1 MPRSSSALL
10 SSTKLSATNFS
21 TLILCVLILSALSF
35 AAAPDRITGAV
46 LSSQTVTLAK
56 SLHPKA
62 QSQYDL
68 GPADPSRQL
77 SYITLLMAPSA
88 SQQKALDR
96 LLAQQQDPKSPNY
109 HKWLTPQ
116 QYADRF
122 GLSQNDLVKVIT
134 WLASQGFQILSIG
147 GGRDSVIFSGT
158 AALVQRAF
166 GTEIHN
172 YKVDGEEHFAN
183 STPVMI
189 PAALSGIVTG
199 VIGLHDFRLQPASG
213 GRRFIG
219 RGNGFPEYYDG
230 NYIFPNFLAPDDVAT
245 IYDIAPLYKASTPI
259 DGTGQKLA
267 IVGQSDIYLADINDF
282 RSGFG
287 LSTIPTTGA
296 GACTTDANGI
306 VVAPCTTTN
315 FAYVL
320 LGTDPHVPFA
330 GDLGESDLDIE
341 WSGAVARN
349 AQIVFVNGETAGGVL
364 DALSAVINPPTGP
377 PLAPVVSMSYGECE
391 AFGGFDLET
400 LLQQGNAEGVT
411 IVNSSGD
418 AGSATCDRNP
428 PNNTRPFNPAVNGL
442 AVSYPA
448 SSPEVTG
455 VGGTA
460 ISLAN
465 DSYPTPSPFWSTT
478 LGTNGGTA
486 VSYIPELAW
495 NDDEELALYCH
506 SPANGDTF
514 CSTGGGTTGWVPL
527 TSSATAAQV
536 QSDIWINQGGG
547 GASNCWYTDTNGIC
561 LGAGPG
567 PTGGGFAQPQYQLGL
582 TVPNAPAGVRYVPDV
597 SLLASPNFPGYIFC
611 TAQSELIQGGG
622 STSSCVSGIFQA
634 VDSFGS
640 LVGGTSVSSPVFA
653 GIVALLNQDVVV
665 NGVQSA
671 PGLGNINPT
680 LYHLAANNPT
690 AFHQVATGDNT
701 VYCQPGTPAGY
712 PPGIVCP
719 AGGSFGYAA
728 SNKDSVTGY
737 NLVTGLG
744 SVDAHNLLA
753 AWIAASLASTTTTV
767 TSSQNPANFGASVT
781 FTATVTTTGANPPTG
796 TVTIY
801 DGTTA
806 LGSGILSGGAT
817 AFALSTSSLTAGT
830 HSITAVY
837 GGDASNTGSTSAVLT
852 QTINPATFT
861 LVSTGSSSHTVLS
874 GQTTLNYSFLVTP
887 TSGSTFVSA
896 VNFSCTSFSP
906 TDPTLTSSSCAFSP
920 SATIAAGKP
929 ASTVTM
935 TISSKGPNSGTGSLL
950 RHRSD
955 NRLPWLPLTLPLAGV
970 VMVGFARRKMS
981 TAATVAGMCLMLVLA
996 GFLIACGSSSP
1007 PVSITSVT
1015 GSSSS
1020 IYPQNVGWT
1029 NATATF
1035 TAVLANDSGNKGV
1048 TWAVT
1053 TPNGGTIVSADA
1065 THGTYTPPT
1074 IAAGLPSN
1082 VTITATSVADTSKT
1096 GTASIALNPTTVPNS
1111 GYNVT
1116 VNVSEAGALSQATNV
1131 TLVVK

>member
-10 SSTKLSATNFS
+10 SSLKLSATNFS

-35 AAAPDRITGAV
+35 GAAPDRIAGAV
-46 LSSQTVTLAK
+46 LSSETVTLAK

-68 GPADPSRQL
+68 GPANPSRQL
-77 SYITLLMAPSA
+77 SYMTLLMAPSA

-166 GTEIHN
+166 GTEIHG

-183 STPVMI
+183 STPLMI

-199 VIGLHDFRLQPASG
+199 VMGLHDFRLQPASG
-213 GRRFIG
+213 GRRFVET
-219 RGNGFPEYYDG
+219 RNGFPEYYDG

-267 IVGQSDIYLADINDF
+267 IVGQTDIYLADINDF
-282 RSGFG
+282 RAGFG
-287 LSTIPTTGA
+287 LSTIPST
-296 GACTTDANGI
+296 CSTDVNGI
-306 VVAPCTTTN
+306 VVSPCTTTN

-320 LGTDPHVPFA
+320 LGTDPHVPSA

-364 DALSAVINPPTGP
+364 DALTAVINPPTGP
-377 PLAPVVSMSYGECE
+377 PLAHVVSMSYGDCE
-391 AFGGFDLET
+391 LVSADLET

-418 AGSATCDRNP
+418 AGSATCDRS
-428 PNNTRPFNPAVNGL
+428 PNSKRPFNPAIFGL

-465 DSYPTPSPFWSTT
+465 DSYPTASSFWSTT
-478 LGTNGGTA
+478 LGANGGTA
-486 VSYIPELAW
+486 VCPGGSCVPELPW

-506 SPANGDTF
+506 APATGDTF
-514 CSTGGGTTGWVPL
+514 CSTGHGTTGWVPL

-547 GASNCWYTDTNGIC
+547 GASNCWFLNSSGVC

-567 PTGGGFAQPQYQLGL
+567 PTGGGFPQPQYQLGL

-597 SLLASPNFPGYIFC
+597 SLLASPDFPGFIFC
-611 TAQSELIQGGG
+611 TAQSELIQGGS

-665 NGVQSA
+665 SGVQSA

-690 AFHQVATGDNT
+690 AFHQVTTGDNT
-701 VYCQPGTPAGY
+701 VYCQAGTPSGY

-719 AGGSFGYAA
+719 TAGSFGYAA

-744 SVDAHNLLA
+744 SVDAKNLLTS
-753 AWIAASLASTTTTV
+753 WIASIAATTTTV
-767 TSSQNPANFGASVT
+767 AASPTTVFVGQSVT
-781 FTATVTTTGANPPTG
+781 LTGTVSPSSATG
-796 TVTIY
+796 TVTFY
-801 DGTTA
+801 NNGSTTA
-806 LGSGILSGGAT
+806 LGSGTLSSGTAT
-817 AFALSTSSLTAGT
+817 FSTTTLPLGTNKISATYTGDDLTSSSTTDAVVTVLAAPTFSLSTPTT
-830 HSITAVY
+830 
-837 GGDASNTGSTSAVLT
+837 
-852 QTINPATFT
+852 PA
-861 LVSTGSSSHTVLS
+861 TVLS
-874 GQTTLNYSFLVTP
+874 GQSATSTFKVTP
-887 TSGSTFVSA
+887 TSGTTTVPITFACNNLPDTTVG
-896 VNFSCTSFSP
+896 CTFNP
-906 TDPTLTSSSCAFSP
+906 TQ
-920 SATIAAGKP
+920 IAAGAAGGTAVP
-929 ASTVTM
+929 VTVTIK
-935 TISSKGPNSGTGSLL
+935 TAGPNSGTVSPQQ
-950 RHRSD
+950 RKAENRS
-955 NRLPWLPLTLPLAGV
+955 PWLPLTLPLAGI
-970 VMVGFARRKMS
+970 VMVGFAGRKMS
-981 TAATVAGMCLMLVLA
+981 KHSAIAGLCVSLALLGLLV
-996 GFLIACGSSSP
+996 ACGSSNP
-1007 PVSITSVT
+1007 PVTISVSPAAATVFASGPAGDGWPLETATFMPTVKNTSNTAVNWSLTPATNGGSITSGGV
-1015 GSSSS
+1015 
-1020 IYPQNVGWT
+1020 Y
-1029 NATATF
+1029 TAP
-1035 TAVLANDSGNKGV
+1035 TA
-1048 TWAVT
+1048 
-1053 TPNGGTIVSADA
+1053 
-1065 THGTYTPPT
+1065 
-1074 IAAGLPSN
+1074 AAGLPGSVTVTATSQADTTKTAMAT
-1082 VTITATSVADTSKT
+1082 VTIT
-1096 GTASIALNPTTVPNS
+1096 PTTVPGS
-1111 GYNVT
+1111 YSLTVT
-1116 VNVSEAGALSQATNV
+1116 ATEGPTSNTTSAF
-1131 TLVVK
+1131 TLTVK

>member
-35 AAAPDRITGAV
+35 AAAPDRIAGAV
-46 LSSQTVTLAK
+46 LSSETVTLAK

-68 GPADPSRQL
+68 GPANPSRQL
-77 SYITLLMAPSA
+77 SYMTLLMAPSA

-166 GTEIHN
+166 GTEIHGYN
-172 YKVDGEEHFAN
+172 VDGEEHFAN
-183 STPVMI
+183 STPLMI
-189 PAALSGIVTG
+189 PAALNGIVTG
-199 VIGLHDFRLQPASG
+199 VMGLHDFRLRPASG
-213 GRRFIG
+213 GRRFVET
-219 RGNGFPEYYDG
+219 RNGFPEYYDG

-287 LSTIPTTGA
+287 LSTIPST
-296 GACTTDANGI
+296 CSTDANGI

-349 AQIVFVNGETAGGVL
+349 AQIVFVNGETANGVL
-364 DALSAVINPPTGP
+364 DALTAVINPPTGP
-377 PLAPVVSMSYGECE
+377 PLAPVVSMSYGACE
-391 AFGGFDLET
+391 ASAGFDLET

-428 PNNTRPFNPAVNGL
+428 PNNTRPFSPAVFGL

-486 VSYIPELAW
+486 VSYIPELVW

-514 CSTGGGTTGWVPL
+514 CSTGGGTIGWVPL

-547 GASNCWYTDTNGIC
+547 GASNCWFLNSSGVC

-567 PTGGGFAQPQYQLGL
+567 PTGGGFPQPQYQLGL
-582 TVPNAPAGVRYVPDV
+582 SVPNAPAAVRYVPDV

-611 TAQSELIQGGG
+611 TAQSELIQGGS

-653 GIVALLNQDVVV
+653 GIVALLNQDVVLS
-665 NGVQSA
+665 GVQSA

-680 LYHLAANNPT
+680 LYHLAAKNPT
-690 AFHQVATGDNT
+690 AFHQVTTGDNT
-701 VYCQPGTPAGY
+701 VYCQPGTPSGY
-712 PPGIVCP
+712 PLGMVCP
-719 AGGSFGYAA
+719 TAGSFGYSA

-744 SVDAHNLLA
+744 SVDAKNLLT

-796 TVTIY
+796 TVTFN

-806 LGSGILSGGAT
+806 LGTGTLTAQVAT
-817 AFALSTSSLTAGT
+817 FATSTLAAGT

-837 GGDASNTGSTSAVLT
+837 GGDTKNAASTSLALSQV
-852 QTINPATFT
+852 IVAPTFT
-861 LVSTGSSSHTVLS
+861 MTTPTTPHTLLS
-874 GQTTLNYSFLVTP
+874 GQSTISSTFTVTP
-887 TSGSTFVSA
+887 TGTTTVPITFVCNNLPDATVTCSA
-896 VNFSCTSFSP
+896 P
-906 TDPTLTSSSCAFSP
+906 P
-920 SATIAAGKP
+920 IAAG
-929 ASTVTM
+929 ATGTQTVTL
-935 TISSKGPNSGTGSLL
+935 TIKTTGPNSGTASPQQ
-950 RHRSD
+950 RRAENRS
-955 NRLPWLPLTLPLAGV
+955 PWLPLTLPLAGI
-970 VMVGFARRKMS
+970 VMVGFAGRKMS
-981 TAATVAGMCLMLVLA
+981 KHSAIAGLCVSLALLGLLVACGSSNPPVTISVSPTAATVFASGPAGD
-996 GFLIACGSSSP
+996 GWP
-1007 PVSITSVT
+1007 PQTATFMPTVNNTSNTAVNWSVTPATNGGSITSGGV
-1015 GSSSS
+1015 
-1020 IYPQNVGWT
+1020 Y
-1029 NATATF
+1029 TAP
-1035 TAVLANDSGNKGV
+1035 TA
-1048 TWAVT
+1048 
-1053 TPNGGTIVSADA
+1053 
-1065 THGTYTPPT
+1065 
-1074 IAAGLPSN
+1074 AAGLPGSVTVTATSQADTTKTAMAT
-1082 VTITATSVADTSKT
+1082 VTIT
-1096 GTASIALNPTTVPNS
+1096 PTTVPGS
-1111 GYNVT
+1111 YSLTVT
-1116 VNVSEAGALSQATNV
+1116 ATEGPTSHTTSAF
-1131 TLVVK
+1131 TLTVK

>member
-1 MPRSSSALL
+1 MPRSSPALL
-10 SSTKLSATNFS
+10 SSPKLSATNLS
-21 TLILCVLILSALSF
+21 TLILCVLILSTLGF
-35 AAAPDRITGAV
+35 AAAPDRIAGAV

-122 GLSQNDLVKVIT
+122 GLSQNDLGKVIT
-134 WLASQGFQILSIG
+134 WLASQGFQILSVG
-147 GGRDSVIFSGT
+147 GGRDSVVFSGT
-158 AALVQRAF
+158 AALAQRAF

-183 STPVMI
+183 STPLMI
-189 PAALSGIVTG
+189 PAALNGIVTG
-199 VIGLHDFRLQPASG
+199 VIGLHDFRLRPASG
-213 GRRFIG
+213 GRRFVG
-219 RGNGFPEYYDG
+219 TRNGFPEYYDA
-230 NYIFPNFLAPDDVAT
+230 NYIFPNFLAPGDVAT
-245 IYDIAPLYKASTPI
+245 IYDITPLYTASTPI

-267 IVGQSDIYLADINDF
+267 IVGQTDIYLADINDF

-296 GACTTDANGI
+296 GACTTDVNGI
-306 VVAPCTTTN
+306 VISPCTTAN

-320 LGTDPHVPFA
+320 VGTDPHAPSP

-364 DALSAVINPPTGP
+364 DALTAVINPPSGP
-377 PLAPVVSMSYGECE
+377 PLAPVVSMSYGACE
-391 AFGGFDLET
+391 AFAGFDLET

-418 AGSATCDRNP
+418 AGSTTCDRSP
-428 PNNTRPFNPAVNGL
+428 PNSNRPFSPAIFGL

-465 DSYPTPSPFWSTT
+465 DSYPTPSAFWSTT
-478 LGTNGGTA
+478 IGANGGTV
-486 VSYIPELAW
+486 VSYIPETAW

-506 SPANGDTF
+506 APANGDTF
-514 CSTGGGTTGWVPL
+514 CSTGGGATGWVPL

-536 QSDIWINQGGG
+536 QSDIWIFQGGG
-547 GASNCWYTDTNGIC
+547 GASNCWYLNSSGVC

-582 TVPNAPAGVRYVPDV
+582 SVPSAPAGVRYVPDV
-597 SLLASPNFPGYIFC
+597 SLLASPNFPGYVFC
-611 TAQSELIQGGG
+611 TPQSELGGG
-622 STSSCVSGIFQA
+622 TSTSSCVSGIFQA
-634 VDSFGS
+634 VDVFGS
-640 LVGGTSVSSPVFA
+640 IVGGTSVSSPVFA
-653 GIVALLNQDVVV
+653 GIVALLNQDVVLS
-665 NGVQSA
+665 GIQSA

-680 LYHLAANNPT
+680 LYFLAAHNPT
-690 AFHQVATGDNT
+690 AFHQVTTGDNT
-701 VYCQPGTPAGY
+701 VYCQSGTPAGF
-712 PPGIVCP
+712 PSNIVCP
-719 AGGSFGYAA
+719 TSGSFGYTA

-744 SVDAHNLLA
+744 SVDANNFLT
-753 AWIAASLASTTTTV
+753 AWIAASLATTTTSL
-767 TSSQNPANFGASVT
+767 TSVPNPANFGASVT
-781 FTATVTTTGANPPTG
+781 FTATVTTTGTTPPTG
-796 TVTIY
+796 TVTFN
-801 DGTTA
+801 DGATA
-806 LGSGILSGGAT
+806 LGTGT
-817 AFALSTSSLTAGT
+817 LTAQVATFATSTLAPGT

-837 GGDASNTGSTSAVLT
+837 GGDANNAGSSSATLT
-852 QTINPATFT
+852 QTINPATLT
-861 LVSTGSSSHTVLS
+861 LVSNGSSSHTVLS
-874 GQTTLNYSFLVTP
+874 GQTTPTTLPYSFKVTP

-896 VNFSCTSFSP
+896 VNLSCTSFSP
-906 TDPTLTSSSCAFSP
+906 ADPTLTSSSCTFSP
-920 SATIAAGKP
+920 SATIAAGSH

-935 TISSKGPNSGTGSLL
+935 TITSKGPNSGTGTQL

-970 VMVGFARRKMS
+970 VMVGFAGRKMS
-981 TAATVAGMCLMLVLA
+981 RGATIASMCLMLVLA
-996 GFLIACGSSSP
+996 GFLIACGSSSHP
-1007 PVSITSVT
+1007 ISITSVT

-1020 IYPQNVGWT
+1020 IFPQNVGWT
-1029 NATATF
+1029 NSTATF

-1053 TPNGGTIVSADA
+1053 PANGGSIVSADP

-1074 IAAGLPSN
+1074 IAAGLPTN
-1082 VTITATSVADTSKT
+1082 VTITATAAADTSKT
-1096 GTASIALNPTTVPNS
+1096 GTASIALNPTTVP
-1111 GYNVT
+1111 GMYNVKVT
-1116 VNVSEAGALSQATNV
+1116 AMETGSTTSPTANV
-1131 TLVVK
+1131 TLVDQ